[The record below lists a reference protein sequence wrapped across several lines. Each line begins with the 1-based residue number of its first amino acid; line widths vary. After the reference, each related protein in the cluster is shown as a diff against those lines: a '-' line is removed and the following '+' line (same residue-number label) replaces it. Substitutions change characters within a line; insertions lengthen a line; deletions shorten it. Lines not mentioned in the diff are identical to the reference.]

1 VRIRPFRDLPSP
13 GIHTGSHSSTAL
25 NPSRFSLGITLLIWD
40 IVEGVVVRSPYCNP
54 ILIFTPL
61 VPEII
66 QHEAAM
72 HFGDEVSHVVYKSVA
87 EDSAYGSVD
96 GVEPGLCGRF
106 EDRESPIAHEKLS
119 HRFKTRDGL

>member
-1 VRIRPFRDLPSP
+1 
-13 GIHTGSHSSTAL
+13 
-25 NPSRFSLGITLLIWD
+25 
-40 IVEGVVVRSPYCNP
+40 VEGVVVRSPYCNP

-72 HFGDEVSHVVYKSVA
+72 HFGDEESHVVYKSMA
-87 EDSAYGSVD
+87 EDFAYGSVG

-119 HRFKTRDGL
+119 HRFKTRDGLWDRDMCQPNPQPKSSLARLRWPKIP